1 MKTPSLRTQQPACRR
16 RFFGFVAVLRL
27 FASSRGACPP
37 SPTVFSAQLL
47 LRRARNSLEARS
59 GSASPAPAPPSG
71 SAPNSSISIT
81 LLFIS
86 SHARLASAPPSS
98 QAPSAAEECFVVFSS
113 ATTLSCTSAPKI
125 IDLSS
130 IAASQSPHLQYG
142 VYQRLYR
149 VPRLRCVL
157 VPLLL
162 PWTGSHEEV
171 RPHGR
176 RNAGSAAFLI
186 QVAERHFPRLVNF
199 VVAGVAVIVIVA
211 VAVVILS
218 FHMVSLASCF
228 GTFFVCT
235 WHDRP
240 RTMFHGD
247 VVVSREDGWDLLRAG
262 VCRAT
267 LSLLGQWFS
276 YASFVDRG
284 GVLGVLGKLPTD
296 SPLLS
301 CFVETTT
308 RPDPTPHP
316 DLRPPRALHPLHTI
330 HPRLRPPPKP
340 LHVPPP
346 PTQRTPIQDPLCALA
361 AAPATAPA
369 DERQALSAAAAAAN
383 SGGTAVPVLPPA
395 LEKILARL
403 ASSDVRTILVRYGQR
418 VIQTCSHCVTE
429 ADYALHALPPALLSY
444 TLAAAMLG
452 SVTVRGSARES
463 RRNIGLM
470 LLVFA
475 ALVESYWAY
484 TVPIR
489 IPSRQKLQN
498 GSRDETIMWH
508 DTLWFLRHALF
519 LALPLTIHLLPA
531 PPSTPKLLTT
541 LTHLSKTADAQ
552 LTHIHFLRLSTAAT
566 QRIPELRTRA
576 TAFWT
581 RERSIG
587 AAVRRDA
594 DVRDAAERVGL
605 GIAPSEE
612 RSLLGSRD
620 YAEAQKPAAGEAER
634 RPAGREG
641 TLHRAARGA
650 VAALKEAVLR
660 LPPQNGGA

>member
-1 MKTPSLRTQQPACRR
+1 M
-16 RFFGFVAVLRL
+16 
-27 FASSRGACPP
+27 
-37 SPTVFSAQLL
+37 
-47 LRRARNSLEARS
+47 
-59 GSASPAPAPPSG
+59 
-71 SAPNSSISIT
+71 
-81 LLFIS
+81 
-86 SHARLASAPPSS
+86 
-98 QAPSAAEECFVVFSS
+98 
-113 ATTLSCTSAPKI
+113 
-125 IDLSS
+125 
-130 IAASQSPHLQYG
+130 
-142 VYQRLYR
+142 
-149 VPRLRCVL
+149 
-157 VPLLL
+157 
-162 PWTGSHEEV
+162 
-171 RPHGR
+171 
-176 RNAGSAAFLI
+176 
-186 QVAERHFPRLVNF
+186 
-199 VVAGVAVIVIVA
+199 
-211 VAVVILS
+211 
-218 FHMVSLASCF
+218 
-228 GTFFVCT
+228 
-235 WHDRP
+235 
-240 RTMFHGD
+240 
-247 VVVSREDGWDLLRAG
+247 
-262 VCRAT
+262 
-267 LSLLGQWFS
+267 
-276 YASFVDRG
+276 
-284 GVLGVLGKLPTD
+284 
-296 SPLLS
+296 
-301 CFVETTT
+301 
-308 RPDPTPHP
+308 
-316 DLRPPRALHPLHTI
+316 
-330 HPRLRPPPKP
+330 
-340 LHVPPP
+340 
-346 PTQRTPIQDPLCALA
+346 
-361 AAPATAPA
+361 
-369 DERQALSAAAAAAN
+369 
-383 SGGTAVPVLPPA
+383 
-395 LEKILARL
+395 
-403 ASSDVRTILVRYGQR
+403 
-418 VIQTCSHCVTE
+418 TE

-498 GSRDETIMWH
+498 GSPDETIMVCAITPFLSILNTHSSHTHTQSQWH
-508 DTLWFLRHALF
+508 DTLWSLRHALF

-587 AAVRRDA
+587 AAVRRDP

-634 RPAGREG
+634 RPVGREG

-660 LPPQNGGA
+660 LPPQNGGVQ